1 MELSGGIRLI
11 RKNSY
16 APICSILLAILLSF
30 SLVSFSKGTELIP
43 DGHLLEAVSDQLG
56 LSGEKITPYNMLDLG
71 TLTASG
77 VRDFSG
83 IRHAENLERLRLEDL
98 DYFVETD
105 PLFEL
110 ENLEVLEIVRSSIE
124 TGDLEGLGSLED
136 LEILRLQDNRIGD
149 VSPLGK
155 LTSIRELYLANNEV
169 IELEGIGRLD
179 YLQVLDLSG
188 NHLISIEPLAS
199 LKNLDYLDLSGNQ
212 LKSVKPLL
220 KNEGLSKGDVILI
233 HNNLLDFSP
242 NSENIQNVKA
252 LKSRGIDVTCLPQR
266 TQVKISGRKNN

>member
-1 MELSGGIRLI
+1 MS
-11 RKNSY
+11 RKYSY
-16 APICSILLAILLSF
+16 ALIYSVLLVILLSF

-43 DGHLLEAVSDQLG
+43 DDHLLEAVSDQLG
-56 LSGEKITPYNMLDLG
+56 LSGEEITPYNMLDLV
-71 TLTASG
+71 TLAASG
-77 VRDFSG
+77 VKDLSG
-83 IRHAENLERLRLEDL
+83 IRHAENLERLRLENL
-98 DYFVETD
+98 DYFIETD

-124 TGDLEGLGSLED
+124 TEDLEGLRSLED
-136 LEILRLQDNRIGD
+136 LEILRLQNNRIGD

-169 IELEGIGRLD
+169 VELKGIERLEDLE
-179 YLQVLDLSG
+179 VLDLSG
-188 NHLISIEPLAS
+188 NHLISTEPLAG

-212 LKSVKPLL
+212 LRSVKPLL
-220 KNEGLSKGDVILI
+220 KNEGLGKGDVIHV

-252 LKSRGIDVTCLPQR
+252 LKSRGIQVTCLPQR
-266 TQVKISGRKNN
+266 TQVKVSGQKDN